1 MLLGDII
8 GSIMLNRYIDKEI
21 LGSRY
26 TVQVDKVCLKTHK
39 FERTTI
45 QGQVRDSSK
54 YITSQHEERDEVID
68 RVKEKYFGDSD
79 RYIRPY
85 SKNIETFG
93 KYTQGDINSYSYIF
107 YDRYENTVIGLNLEK
122 YIIV

>member
-8 GSIMLNRYIDKEI
+8 RSFIYSRYIDKEI

-26 TVQVDKVCLKTHK
+26 VVQVDKVCLKTHK
-39 FERTTI
+39 FERSTI

-93 KYTQGDINSYSYIF
+93 KYAQGDINSYSYIF

>member
-8 GSIMLNRYIDKEI
+8 SSIMLNRYIDKEI

-26 TVQVDKVCLKTHK
+26 TVQVDKVCMKTHK
-39 FERTTI
+39 FERSTI

-54 YITSQHEERDEVID
+54 YITPQHEERDEVID

>member
-8 GSIMLNRYIDKEI
+8 RSFIYSRYIDKEI

-26 TVQVDKVCLKTHK
+26 VVQVDN
-39 FERTTI
+39 
-45 QGQVRDSSK
+45 
-54 YITSQHEERDEVID
+54 
-68 RVKEKYFGDSD
+68 
-79 RYIRPY
+79 IRPY

-107 YDRYENTVIGLNLEK
+107 YDRYQDTVIGLNLEK

>member
-8 GSIMLNRYIDKEI
+8 RSVMYWKYIDKEI

-26 TVQVDKVCLKTHK
+26 EVQVDKVCMKTHK
-39 FERTTI
+39 FERSTI

-107 YDRYENTVIGLNLEK
+107 YDRYQDTVIGLNLEK

>member
-8 GSIMLNRYIDKEI
+8 RSVMYWKYIDKEI

-26 TVQVDKVCLKTHK
+26 EVQVDKVCMKTHK
-39 FERTTI
+39 FERSAI

-107 YDRYENTVIGLNLEK
+107 YDRYQDTVIGLNLEK

>member
-8 GSIMLNRYIDKEI
+8 HSIMLNRYIDKEI

-39 FERTTI
+39 FERSTI

-54 YITSQHEERDEVID
+54 YITSEHEERDEVID

-107 YDRYENTVIGLNLEK
+107 YDRYQDTVIGLNLEK

>member
-8 GSIMLNRYIDKEI
+8 GSIMLNKYIDKEI

-39 FERTTI
+39 FERSTI

-54 YITSQHEERDEVID
+54 YITSQHEEKDEVID

-93 KYTQGDINSYSYIF
+93 KYTQGDINSYAYIF

>member
-8 GSIMLNRYIDKEI
+8 RSVMYWKYIDKEI

-26 TVQVDKVCLKTHK
+26 EVQVDKVCLKTHK
-39 FERTTI
+39 FERSTI

>member
-8 GSIMLNRYIDKEI
+8 SSIMLNKYIDKEI

-26 TVQVDKVCLKTHK
+26 TVQVDKVCMKTHK
-39 FERTTI
+39 FERSTI

-54 YITSQHEERDEVID
+54 YILSEHEERDEVID

>member
-8 GSIMLNRYIDKEI
+8 RSIMINRYIDKEI

-39 FERTTI
+39 FERSTI
-45 QGQVRDSSK
+45 QGQVRDTSK
-54 YITSQHEERDEVID
+54 YITSDHEERDEVID
-68 RVKEKYFGDSD
+68 RVKEKYFGDRD

-85 SKNIETFG
+85 SKNIETFS
-93 KYTQGDINSYSYIF
+93 KYTQGDINAYSYVF
-107 YDRYENTVIGLNLEK
+107 YDRYEDTVIGLNLEK

>member
-8 GSIMLNRYIDKEI
+8 GSIMLNKYIDKEI

-39 FERTTI
+39 FERSII

-54 YITSQHEERDEVID
+54 YITSQHEEPDEVID
-68 RVKEKYFGDSD
+68 RVKEEHFGDRD

-85 SKNIETFG
+85 SKNVETFG

>member
-8 GSIMLNRYIDKEI
+8 RSFIYSRYIDKEI

-26 TVQVDKVCLKTHK
+26 VVQVDKVCLKTHK
-39 FERTTI
+39 FERSTI
-45 QGQVRDSSK
+45 QGQVRDTSN
-54 YITSQHEERDEVID
+54 YITSDHEERDEVID
-68 RVKEKYFGDSD
+68 RVKEKYFGDCD

-107 YDRYENTVIGLNLEK
+107 YDRYKNTVIGLNLEK

>member
-8 GSIMLNRYIDKEI
+8 RSFIYSRYIDKEI

-26 TVQVDKVCLKTHK
+26 EVQVDKVCLKTHK
-39 FERTTI
+39 FERSTI

-93 KYTQGDINSYSYIF
+93 KYTKGDINSYSYIF
-107 YDRYENTVIGLNLEK
+107 YDRYQDTVIGLNLEK

>member
-8 GSIMLNRYIDKEI
+8 RSVMYWKYIDKEI

-26 TVQVDKVCLKTHK
+26 EVQVDKVCMKTHK
-39 FERTTI
+39 FERSTI

-107 YDRYENTVIGLNLEK
+107 YDRYQNTVIGLNLEK

>member
-1 MLLGDII
+1 MLLGDTIRSVI
-8 GSIMLNRYIDKEI
+8 YWKYIDKEI

-26 TVQVDKVCLKTHK
+26 EVQVDKVCLKTHK
-39 FERTTI
+39 FERSTI

-107 YDRYENTVIGLNLEK
+107 YDRYQDTVIGLNLEK

>member
-8 GSIMLNRYIDKEI
+8 RSFIFSKQIDKMI
-21 LGSRY
+21 GSRY
-26 TVQVDKVCLKTHK
+26 IVNVDKVCMKTHK
-39 FERTTI
+39 FERSTI
-45 QGQVRDSSK
+45 EGEVSDRSK
-54 YITSQHEERDEVID
+54 YITSTHEEPDEVID

>member
-8 GSIMLNRYIDKEI
+8 GSIMLNKYIDKEI

-39 FERTTI
+39 FERSTI

-68 RVKEKYFGDSD
+68 RIKEKYFGDSD

>member
-8 GSIMLNRYIDKEI
+8 RSVMYWKYIDKEI

-26 TVQVDKVCLKTHK
+26 EVQVDKVCMKTHK
-39 FERTTI
+39 FERSTI
-45 QGQVRDSSK
+45 QGQVRDTSK
-54 YITSQHEERDEVID
+54 YITSDHEERDEVID

-107 YDRYENTVIGLNLEK
+107 YDRYQDTVIGLNLEK

>member
-8 GSIMLNRYIDKEI
+8 RSIMINRYIDKEI

-39 FERTTI
+39 FERSTI

-54 YITSQHEERDEVID
+54 YITSDHEERDEVID
-68 RVKEKYFGDSD
+68 RVKEKYFGDKD

-107 YDRYENTVIGLNLEK
+107 YDRYQDTVIGLNLEK

>member
-8 GSIMLNRYIDKEI
+8 HSIMLNRYIDKEI

-39 FERTTI
+39 FERSTI
-45 QGQVRDSSK
+45 QGQVRDTSN
-54 YITSQHEERDEVID
+54 YITSDHEERDEVID

-107 YDRYENTVIGLNLEK
+107 YDRYQDTVIGLNLEK

>member
-8 GSIMLNRYIDKEI
+8 RSVMYWKYIDKEI

-26 TVQVDKVCLKTHK
+26 EVQVDKVCMKTHK
-39 FERTTI
+39 FERSTI

-54 YITSQHEERDEVID
+54 YITSDHEERDEVID

-107 YDRYENTVIGLNLEK
+107 YDRYQDTVIGLNLEK

>member
-8 GSIMLNRYIDKEI
+8 GSIMLNKYIDKEI

-26 TVQVDKVCLKTHK
+26 EVQVDKVCLKTHK
-39 FERTTI
+39 FERSTI
-45 QGQVRDSSK
+45 QGQVRDTSK
-54 YITSQHEERDEVID
+54 YITSDHEERDEVID

>member
-8 GSIMLNRYIDKEI
+8 HSIMLNRYIDKEI

-39 FERTTI
+39 FERSTI

-107 YDRYENTVIGLNLEK
+107 YDRYQDTVIGLNLEK

>member
-21 LGSRY
+21 LGSRFV
-26 TVQVDKVCLKTHK
+26 VQVDKVYLKTHK
-39 FERTTI
+39 FERSTI

-54 YITSQHEERDEVID
+54 YITSQHEEPDEVID
-68 RVKEKYFGDSD
+68 RVKEEHFGNRD

>member
-8 GSIMLNRYIDKEI
+8 RSVMYWKYIDKEI

-26 TVQVDKVCLKTHK
+26 EVQVDKVCLKTHK
-39 FERTTI
+39 FERSTI
-45 QGQVRDSSK
+45 QGQVRDTSK
-54 YITSQHEERDEVID
+54 YITSDHEERDEVID
-68 RVKEKYFGDSD
+68 RVKEKHFGDSD

-107 YDRYENTVIGLNLEK
+107 YDRYQNIVIGLNLEK

>member
-8 GSIMLNRYIDKEI
+8 RSVMINRYIDKEI

-39 FERTTI
+39 FERSTI

-68 RVKEKYFGDSD
+68 RVKEKYFGDND

-107 YDRYENTVIGLNLEK
+107 YDRYQDTVIGLNLEK

>member
-8 GSIMLNRYIDKEI
+8 GSIMLNKYIDKEI

-39 FERTTI
+39 FERSTI

-107 YDRYENTVIGLNLEK
+107 YDRYEGTVIGLNLEK

>member
-8 GSIMLNRYIDKEI
+8 CSVMLNKEIDKI

-26 TVQVDKVCLKTHK
+26 VVQVDKVNMKTHK
-39 FERTTI
+39 FERSTI
-45 QGQVRDSSK
+45 EGQVRDRSK
-54 YITSQHEERDEVID
+54 YITSTHEERDEVID

-79 RYIRPY
+79 RYIRSY

-93 KYTQGDINSYSYIF
+93 KYTQGDINSYSYVF
-107 YDRYENTVIGLNLEK
+107 YDRYENTVIGLYLEK

>member
-8 GSIMLNRYIDKEI
+8 RSVMYWKYIDKEI

-26 TVQVDKVCLKTHK
+26 EVQVDKVCMKTHK
-39 FERTTI
+39 FERSTI
-45 QGQVRDSSK
+45 QGQVRDTSN
-54 YITSQHEERDEVID
+54 YITSDHEERDEVID
-68 RVKEKYFGDSD
+68 RIKEKYFGDCD

>member
-8 GSIMLNRYIDKEI
+8 RSVMYWKYIDKEI

-26 TVQVDKVCLKTHK
+26 EVQVDKVCMKTHK
-39 FERTTI
+39 FERSTI

-54 YITSQHEERDEVID
+54 YITSDHEERDEVID

-79 RYIRPY
+79 RYIRSY

-107 YDRYENTVIGLNLEK
+107 YDRYQNTVIGLNLEK

>member
-8 GSIMLNRYIDKEI
+8 GSIMLNKYIDKEI

-39 FERTTI
+39 FERSTI

>member
-8 GSIMLNRYIDKEI
+8 SSIMLNKYIDKEI

-26 TVQVDKVCLKTHK
+26 TVQVDKVCMKTHK
-39 FERTTI
+39 SERSTI

-54 YITSQHEERDEVID
+54 YTLSEHEERDEVID

-85 SKNIETFG
+85 SKNVETFG

>member
-8 GSIMLNRYIDKEI
+8 RSVMYWKYIGKEI

-26 TVQVDKVCLKTHK
+26 EVQVDKVCMKTHK
-39 FERTTI
+39 FERSTI
-45 QGQVRDSSK
+45 QGQVRDTSK
-54 YITSQHEERDEVID
+54 YITSDHEERDEVID

-107 YDRYENTVIGLNLEK
+107 YDRYQDTVIGLNLEK

>member
-8 GSIMLNRYIDKEI
+8 RSVMYWKYIDKEI

-26 TVQVDKVCLKTHK
+26 EVQVDKVCLKTHK
-39 FERTTI
+39 FERSTI
-45 QGQVRDSSK
+45 QGQVRDTSK
-54 YITSQHEERDEVID
+54 YITSDHEERDEVID

-79 RYIRPY
+79 RYIRLY

>member
-8 GSIMLNRYIDKEI
+8 RSVMYWKYIDKEI

-26 TVQVDKVCLKTHK
+26 EVQVDKVCMKTHK
-39 FERTTI
+39 FERSTI
-45 QGQVRDSSK
+45 QGQVRDTSN
-54 YITSQHEERDEVID
+54 YITSDHEERDEVID
-68 RVKEKYFGDSD
+68 RVKEKYFGDCD

>member
-8 GSIMLNRYIDKEI
+8 SSVMYWKYIDKEI

-26 TVQVDKVCLKTHK
+26 EVQVDKVCMKTHK
-39 FERTTI
+39 FERSTI
-45 QGQVRDSSK
+45 QGQVRDTSK
-54 YITSQHEERDEVID
+54 YITSDHEERDEVID

-107 YDRYENTVIGLNLEK
+107 YDRYQDTVIGLNLEK

>member
-8 GSIMLNRYIDKEI
+8 RSVMYWKYIDKEI

-26 TVQVDKVCLKTHK
+26 EVQVDKVCLKTHK
-39 FERTTI
+39 FERSTI
-45 QGQVRDSSK
+45 QGQVRDTSE
-54 YITSQHEERDEVID
+54 YITSDHEERDEVID

-107 YDRYENTVIGLNLEK
+107 YDRYQDTVIGLNLEK

>member
-8 GSIMLNRYIDKEI
+8 SSIMLNRYIDKEI

-26 TVQVDKVCLKTHK
+26 TVQVDKVCIKTHK
-39 FERTTI
+39 FERSTI

>member
-8 GSIMLNRYIDKEI
+8 GSIMLDKYIDKEI

-39 FERTTI
+39 FERSTI

-107 YDRYENTVIGLNLEK
+107 YDRYQDTVIGLNLEK